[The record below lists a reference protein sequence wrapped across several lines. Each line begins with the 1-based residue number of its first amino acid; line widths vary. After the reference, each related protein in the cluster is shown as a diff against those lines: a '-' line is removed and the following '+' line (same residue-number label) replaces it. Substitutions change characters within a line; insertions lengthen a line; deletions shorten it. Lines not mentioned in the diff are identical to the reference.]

1 MRGLAAL
8 STGDN
13 RRKPNLEIYAIG
25 AMFERVLASANQ
37 RLAPMTAKRY
47 RLERDD
53 EGSGRGYQGLGVR
66 AFDNHTGKSRPT
78 TTLSGGETFIAAL
91 ALALGLADVVES
103 ESGKVRLDT
112 IFIDEGFESLDTANG
127 SGTLDQA
134 LQVLN
139 SIVSQNRAA

>member
-1 MRGLAAL
+1 
-8 STGDN
+8 
-13 RRKPNLEIYAIG
+13 
-25 AMFERVLASANQ
+25 
-37 RLAPMTAKRY
+37 MTAKRY

-53 EGSGRGYQGLGVR
+53 EGSGRGYQGLEVR
-66 AFDNHTGKSRPT
+66 VFDYHTGKSRPT

-112 IFIDEGFESLDTANG
+112 IFIGEGFGSLDTANG
-127 SGTLDQA
+127 SGTLDQV

-139 SIVSQNRAA
+139 SIVSQNRAVGLQTSGSLPPVTMTLRSDFFNPARIFPSRDLAFRK

>member
-1 MRGLAAL
+1 
-8 STGDN
+8 
-13 RRKPNLEIYAIG
+13 
-25 AMFERVLASANQ
+25 MFERVLASANQ

-53 EGSGRGYQGLGVR
+53 EGSGRDQGLGVR